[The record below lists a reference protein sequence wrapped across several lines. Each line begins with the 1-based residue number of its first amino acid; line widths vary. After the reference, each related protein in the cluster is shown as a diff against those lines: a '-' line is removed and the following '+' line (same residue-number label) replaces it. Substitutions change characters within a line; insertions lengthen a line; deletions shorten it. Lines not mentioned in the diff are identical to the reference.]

1 MPGGVTLPLLWYG
14 LATISSL
21 CEFLFLHR
29 TVSDMQLRSREWF
42 AGREELAFQ
51 HRSALRSMGLDPD
64 FYANKPVIGIANS
77 WSDLNN
83 CNQNLRQLADAVKRG
98 VLAAGGLPLEF
109 PTISLGEE
117 FMKPSA
123 MLYRNLMAMDVEETL
138 RSNPVDGVVLLS
150 NCDKTTPAQL
160 MGAASANLPA
170 IQLNGGARSVGNW
183 RGQPVGS
190 GTDIWRYWDAV
201 RAGQITREDWS
212 DLEASIACSAGACN
226 TMGTASTMTSLS
238 EALGMM
244 LPGVSSLPATDARRL
259 TAAEATGR
267 RIVEMVLEDLRPAQI
282 LTPRAFDNAIRLLMA
297 LGGSTNA
304 VVHLIAIAGRLN
316 ITLPLS
322 RFDELSRSTPWLV
335 NLSPSGQF
343 LMDEFHAAGGVPAV
357 MSELKHLLNLDCP
370 TVTGQPLE
378 ASLAR
383 ARSFNKQVIKPAAT
397 PLSAQGAIA
406 TLSGSLAPQGAVIKA
421 SAASP
426 QLMVH
431 RGPALVFP
439 NYEDMLARV
448 NDPHLPCDANTV
460 LVLQNAGPKGV
471 PGFPEWGMI
480 PVPQK
485 LLEQG
490 VTDLVRIS
498 DSRMSGTS
506 FGTVVLHVAPEA
518 AAGGPL
524 ALVQD
529 GDLIELNV
537 PERRIDL
544 LVAPEE
550 LARRRAAWK
559 PAPSQHLRGYP
570 RLYIDHVLQADEG
583 CDFDFLRPR
592 SAEAVHFVP
601 PLVGRS

>member
-1 MPGGVTLPLLWYG
+1 MP
-14 LATISSL
+14 
-21 CEFLFLHR
+21 
-29 TVSDMQLRSREWF
+29 LRSREWF

-64 FYANKPVIGIANS
+64 FYDNKPVIGIANS

-83 CNQNLRQLADAVKRG
+83 CNQNLRQLAEAVKRG

-138 RSNPVDGVVLLS
+138 RSNPIDGVVLLC

-201 RAGQITREDWS
+201 RAGQITRQDWN

-238 EALGMM
+238 EALGMT

-267 RIVEMVLEDLRPAQI
+267 RIVDLVLEDLRPSEI
-282 LTPRAFDNAIRLLMA
+282 LTPQAFDNAIRLLMA

-322 RFDELSRSTPWLV
+322 RFDELSRTTPWLV
-335 NLSPSGQF
+335 NLSPSGQY
-343 LMDEFHAAGGVPAV
+343 LMDDFHAAGGVPAV
-357 MSELKHLLNLDCP
+357 LSELRQLLNLDCK

-378 ASLAR
+378 ASIAR
-383 ARSFNKQVIKPAAT
+383 VRSFN
-397 PLSAQGAIA
+397 
-406 TLSGSLAPQGAVIKA
+406 
-421 SAASP
+421 
-426 QLMVH
+426 
-431 RGPALVFP
+431 
-439 NYEDMLARV
+439 
-448 NDPHLPCDANTV
+448 
-460 LVLQNAGPKGV
+460 
-471 PGFPEWGMI
+471 
-480 PVPQK
+480 
-485 LLEQG
+485 
-490 VTDLVRIS
+490 
-498 DSRMSGTS
+498 
-506 FGTVVLHVAPEA
+506 
-518 AAGGPL
+518 
-524 ALVQD
+524 
-529 GDLIELNV
+529 
-537 PERRIDL
+537 
-544 LVAPEE
+544 
-550 LARRRAAWK
+550 
-559 PAPSQHLRGYP
+559 
-570 RLYIDHVLQADEG
+570 
-583 CDFDFLRPR
+583 
-592 SAEAVHFVP
+592 
-601 PLVGRS
+601 

>member
-1 MPGGVTLPLLWYG
+1 MP
-14 LATISSL
+14 
-21 CEFLFLHR
+21 
-29 TVSDMQLRSREWF
+29 LRSREWF

-64 FYANKPVIGIANS
+64 FYDNKPVIGIANS

-83 CNQNLRQLADAVKRG
+83 CNSNLRQLAESVKRG

-138 RSNPVDGVVLLS
+138 RSNPVDGVVLLC

-160 MGAASANLPA
+160 MGAASANLPT
-170 IQLNGGARSVGNW
+170 IQLNGGPRSIGNW
-183 RGQPVGS
+183 RGQAVGS
-190 GTDIWRYWDAV
+190 GTDIWRYWDEV
-201 RAGQITREDWS
+201 RAGKISRNDWR

-244 LPGVSSLPATDARRL
+244 PPGVSSLPATDARRL
-259 TAAEATGR
+259 AAAEGTGR
-267 RIVEMVLEDLRPAQI
+267 RIVGMVKEDLCPSKIMTPA
-282 LTPRAFDNAIRLLMA
+282 AFDNAIRVLMA

-304 VVHLIAIAGRLN
+304 VVHLIAMAGRLN

-322 RFDELSRSTPWLV
+322 RFDELSRTTPWLV
-335 NLSPSGQF
+335 NLSPSGDF
-343 LMDEFHAAGGVPAV
+343 LMDAFHGAGGVPAV
-357 MSELKHLLNLDCP
+357 LSELKSLLNTNCL
-370 TVTGQPLE
+370 TVTGQPLGE
-378 ASLAR
+378 IISHARTFNREVIRSASE
-383 ARSFNKQVIKPAAT
+383 
-397 PLSAQGAIA
+397 PLSFQGAIS
-406 TLSGSLAPQGAVIKA
+406 TLSGSLAPNGAVIKA
-421 SAASP
+421 SAATAR
-426 QLMVH
+426 LMQH
-431 RGPALVFP
+431 RGRALVFH

-448 NDPHLPCDANTV
+448 NSPDLPVDADSV

-490 VTDLVRIS
+490 ISDIVRIS

-524 ALVQD
+524 GLVQD
-529 GDLIELNV
+529 GDEIELDVRN
-537 PERRIDL
+537 RRL
-544 LVAPEE
+544 E
-550 LARRRAAWK
+550 LHVDAAEMERRRASYQP
-559 PAPSQHLRGYP
+559 PASPHLRGYP

-592 SAEAVHFVP
+592 NAQELEFVP

>member
-1 MPGGVTLPLLWYG
+1 MP
-14 LATISSL
+14 
-21 CEFLFLHR
+21 
-29 TVSDMQLRSREWF
+29 LRSREWF

-64 FYANKPVIGIANS
+64 FYDNKPVIGIANS

-83 CNQNLRQLADAVKRG
+83 CNQSLRPLADAVKRG

-138 RSNPVDGVVLLS
+138 RSNPIDGVVLLC

-170 IQLNGGARSVGNW
+170 IQLNGGPRSVGNW
-183 RGQPVGS
+183 RGQAVGS

-201 RAGQITREDWS
+201 RAGQITRQDWN
-212 DLEASIACSAGACN
+212 DLEASISCSAGACN

-244 LPGVSSLPATDARRL
+244 LPGVSSLAATDARRL
-259 TAAEATGR
+259 VAAEATGR
-267 RIVEMVLEDLRPAQI
+267 RIVQLVHEDLRPSQI
-282 LTPRAFDNAIRLLMA
+282 LTVAAFDNAIRLLMA

-316 ITLPLS
+316 ITLPLT
-322 RFDELSRSTPWLV
+322 RFDELSRTTPWLV
-335 NLSPSGQF
+335 NLSPSGKF

-357 MSELKHLLNLDCP
+357 LAELKGLLSVDCL
-370 TVTGQPLE
+370 TVTGQPLA
-378 ASLAR
+378 ASLTR
-383 ARSFNKQVIKPAAT
+383 ARSFNREVIREAAA
-397 PLSAQGAIA
+397 PLSPQGAIA
-406 TLSGSLAPQGAVIKA
+406 TLTGTLAPHGAVIKA

-426 QLMVH
+426 ELMIH
-431 RGPALVFP
+431 RGPALVFRD
-439 NYEDMLARV
+439 YQDMLNRI
-448 NDPHLPCDANTV
+448 NQPDLPVDANTV
-460 LVLQNAGPKGV
+460 LVLQQAGPKGV

-490 VTDLVRIS
+490 ITDLVRIS

-529 GDLIELNV
+529 GDLIELDV
-537 PERRIDL
+537 PARRIDL
-544 LVAPEE
+544 LVPPDE
-550 LARRRAAWK
+550 LELRRQNWQVPK
-559 PAPSQHLRGYP
+559 SPHLRGYP

-592 SAEAVHFVP
+592 NDSELKFVP